1 MDYQQIKDKISILE
15 AKEQELFEL
24 ILLFEGS
31 PIRRAEYLYELSD
44 YATRRKKLEN
54 QLTN

>member
-1 MDYQQIKDKISILE
+1 MNYQEIKDKITILE

-31 PIRRAEYLYELSD
+31 PIQRAEYLYELSD

>member
-1 MDYQQIKDKISILE
+1 MDYQQIKDKIVILE

-24 ILLFEGS
+24 IVLFQGS

>member
-1 MDYQQIKDKISILE
+1 MSYQEIKDKISILE

-24 ILLFEGS
+24 ILMFQGS
-31 PIRRAEYLYELSD
+31 PIQRAEYLYELSD

-54 QLTN
+54 SLTN